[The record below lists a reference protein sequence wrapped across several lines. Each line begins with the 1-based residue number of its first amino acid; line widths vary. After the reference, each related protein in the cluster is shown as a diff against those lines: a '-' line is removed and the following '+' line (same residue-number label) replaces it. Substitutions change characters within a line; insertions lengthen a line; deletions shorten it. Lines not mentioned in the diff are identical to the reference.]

1 MEGNRPKRRKD
12 KYNPYTIFEKD
23 GQGALHSLRKTA
35 SITFHSKMDK
45 VYHINLKSARRCM
58 TRLILLN

>member
-1 MEGNRPKRRKD
+1 M
-12 KYNPYTIFEKD
+12 I
-23 GQGALHSLRKTA
+23 QHQA